1 MNPQDPSLKPDNQ
14 NPVKPAPQ
22 EPVPALPV
30 TPAPSS
36 APAPTSNPAPD
47 PQPTQPAVRV
57 DTQHIEEDQLKTKLF
72 KASQTGKFIG
82 ILVATV
88 ASVFLMFNYVA
99 GITVVDG
106 ISMRPTLKTG
116 DVLVVWKLPKTIAS
130 ITGSQ
135 YLPKRSHVVIVTEP
149 NDPKVQLVKRVIAIP
164 DERVDV
170 KNQKLIVYNQ
180 DNPQGFFPDDKPYG
194 KNLKPIPSE
203 FQVNVDAGQVFVMGD
218 NRESGGSI
226 DSRSSVGAIP
236 SKHIVGEV
244 WIRVYPFSRFTTL

>member
-1 MNPQDPSLKPDNQ
+1 MT
-14 NPVKPAPQ
+14 PQ
-22 EPVPALPV
+22 EPTKQN
-30 TPAPSS
+30 TPAE
-36 APAPTSNPAPD
+36 APASPPTAPPPANN
-47 PQPTQPAVRV
+47 QPAVQV
-57 DTQHIEEDQLKTKLF
+57 DTQHIEEDPLKTKIF
-72 KASQTGKFIG
+72 KASQIGKFVA

-88 ASVFLMFNYVA
+88 ASVFLIFYYVA

-135 YLPKRSHVVIVTEP
+135 YLPGRSHVVIVTEP
-149 NDPKVQLVKRVIAIP
+149 NDPKVQLVKRVIALP
-164 DERVDV
+164 NEKVDV
-170 KNQKLIVYNQ
+170 KNSKIVVYNQ
-180 DNPQGFFPDDKPYG
+180 DQPDGFYPDNKPYG
-194 KNLKPIPSE
+194 AKLLPVPFE

-236 SKHIVGEV
+236 SKHVVGEV
-244 WIRVYPFSRFTTL
+244 WLRIYPFSRFRTL